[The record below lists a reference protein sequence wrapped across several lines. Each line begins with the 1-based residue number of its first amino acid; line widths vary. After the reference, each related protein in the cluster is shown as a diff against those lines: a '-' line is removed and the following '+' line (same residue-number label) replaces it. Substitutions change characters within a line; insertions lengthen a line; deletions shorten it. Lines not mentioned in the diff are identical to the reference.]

1 MRELGYI
8 VSKNQIRE
16 LRGFVKL
23 VDDIS
28 KADLSKPTLI
38 VGLDNA
44 KNNISNFSILKKQIS
59 DKLFWTF
66 KKTEQRTDCEKDL
79 LYFYR
84 YIISNIL
91 NNIKYY
97 YINIININY
106 NKLKKLINILY
117 SVDKKYIYINNEML
131 YLLHDGYIMGIS
143 LKIAKYIGINTEKW
157 LNKLYS
163 NPNNIICKDENKCIK
178 AVKSEI
184 GNNKYAIPYFMSL
197 LNGARK
203 E

>member
-66 KKTEQRTDCEKDL
+66 KKTEKRTNIEQDL
-79 LYFYR
+79 LFFYR

-178 AVKSEI
+178 AVKREI

-197 LNGARK
+197 LNGART